1 MPGELGEVSIHNYE
15 TTPLLQERPKNL
27 PIVQADDPGS
37 QWVSMMSNWAMAIMV
52 MSIPKSKRYG
62 LQWLESTNHLQAW
75 TSKLR
80 SSAGSNGHRAYG
92 YHQIEWDRK
101 TPALSMGAI
110 AWLGVGAIVECRPT
124 TFHDEQRPEHLGNP
138 TKSGYIELARKQT
151 SPGHDG
157 FCWMQ
162 SLICTYYVHYIYIIY
177 I

>member
-124 TFHDEQRPEHLGNP
+124 QLFMMSSGQSTSGIQQKVAILSLQESRPHPDMMVSAGCRVW
-138 TKSGYIELARKQT
+138 YAHI
-151 SPGHDG
+151 
-157 FCWMQ
+157 M
-162 SLICTYYVHYIYIIY
+162 CTIYT
-177 I
+177 